1 MILIDPLAK
10 IQIIAVRK
18 ASVEVEYVV
27 YECDTEVQCSATDEA
42 GNEGT
47 ESLLLQ

>member
-1 MILIDPLAK
+1 MILIDPFAK

-27 YECDTEVQCSATDEA
+27 YECSSERFDIIVPK
-42 GNEGT
+42 
-47 ESLLLQ
+47 